1 MLLCVFYVIIA
12 VFMRKGEMNFL
23 NDQLKITDIIDMLI
37 RRWWIWVITAL
48 VFSVVTFVYT
58 EIFVDPLYK
67 TEGTLYVNA
76 LRTQT
81 SDVSSANLSASQELV
96 TTYQEILKRRTFL
109 QQISNDMANR
119 YSVSSLEKMIS
130 MKAVNETEILEI
142 TVTGK
147 VPQDVYDI
155 CHFIL
160 VRASDEL
167 IRVVNAGSVKILDD
181 GQVPEKPVSPN
192 VKKNSL
198 IAFLAGMV
206 IGALII
212 LVLELF
218 DTRIKSR
225 DDIINKYD
233 EPLLGEIP
241 EVIMP
246 RKVGDAK

>member
-1 MLLCVFYVIIA
+1 MI
-12 VFMRKGEMNFL
+12 FL

-48 VFSVVTFVYT
+48 VFSVAAFVYT
-58 EIFVDPLYK
+58 EIFVDDLYK

-81 SDVSSANLSASQELV
+81 IDVSSTNITASKDLA
-96 TTYQEILKRRTFL
+96 TTYQEILKRRTFME
-109 QQISNDMANR
+109 QISKETGGK
-119 YSVSSLEKMIS
+119 YSVANLNKMIS
-130 MKAVNETEILEI
+130 MKIVNETEILEI

-147 VPQDVYDI
+147 VPEDVYQV
-155 CHFIL
+155 CHSIL
-160 VRASDEL
+160 TNASDEL

-181 GQVPEKPVSPN
+181 GQIPTAPFSPD
-192 VKKNSL
+192 VKKNTL
-198 IAFLAGMV
+198 IAFIIGMI
-206 IGALII
+206 IGSLII

-225 DDIINKYD
+225 EDIINKYD

-246 RKVGDAK
+246 RRGGDAK